1 MPYPVAVL
9 SIEWVPVSAADDVE
23 VVAGLT
29 VLVNDAYEQAE
40 RGLWRPGVARTSL
53 EETALAVSLGEVVV
67 ASLDGQLT
75 GTVRTRLHDVET
87 GWFGA
92 LAIGE
97 AFAGRGVGSQVVSF
111 VEANARD
118 AGMKFMRLEVLAP
131 HSAHP
136 HIDWLTRWYQSL
148 GYVEFERSSLADV
161 EPSAVPFLVAPC
173 EVALLRKPLAS
184 TLTSRIS

>member
-1 MPYPVAVL
+1 MWKRVG
-9 SIEWVPVSAADDVE
+9 SA
-23 VVAGLT
+23 
-29 VLVNDAYEQAE
+29 
-40 RGLWRPGVARTSL
+40 P
-53 EETALAVSLGEVVV
+53 
-67 ASLDGQLT
+67 
-75 GTVRTRLHDVET
+75 
-87 GWFGA
+87 

>member
-1 MPYPVAVL
+1 MR
-9 SIEWVPVSAADDVE
+9 IDWVPVSAAGDVE
-23 VVAGLT
+23 VVAALT
-29 VLVNDAYEQAE
+29 VLVNDAYELAE
-40 RGLWRPGVARTSL
+40 RGLWRPGIARTTL
-53 EETALAVSLGEVVV
+53 EETALAISLGEVVV
-67 ASLDGQLT
+67 ASSEGHLT
-75 GTVRTRLHDVET
+75 GTVRTRLRDVET

-92 LAIGE
+92 LAVGG

-118 AGMKFMRLEVLAP
+118 SGARVMQLEVLAP

-148 GYVEFERSSLADV
+148 GYVEVERCSLAEV
-161 EPSAVPFLVAPC
+161 EPSAVPFLLAPC
-173 EVALLRKPLAS
+173 EVAVLRKPFAS